1 MHVNYLYKHS
11 VCHPARS
18 NILMINMPLWIN
30 IVILALLFNVNPSI
44 GHYNYDPS
52 NIIDFFSPTP
62 PPTPPTPPPARQPT
76 YISGRWA
83 WAAKER
89 LNVNQG
95 HDGYEL
101 TFHVSS
107 TAIALGW
114 VVIGLI
120 LANIMMYISCC
131 VVKRCKKPR
140 KALYEAVA
148 VESDFAT
155 DAA

>member
-1 MHVNYLYKHS
+1 
-11 VCHPARS
+11 
-18 NILMINMPLWIN
+18 MINMPLWIN
-30 IVILALLFNVNPSI
+30 IVILALLFNVNPIGSHHHSI
-44 GHYNYDPS
+44 GILN
-52 NIIDFFSPTP
+52 
-62 PPTPPTPPPARQPT
+62 AE
-76 YISGRWA
+76 
-83 WAAKER
+83 KER